1 VAWRAGL
8 DLNPLDVG
16 DEDSVAWLNTLVW
29 PGETGRAERLAA
41 AIETARRSPPALHRG
56 DLLTDLP
63 RLAAQAPAG
72 ATLVIYHS
80 AVLAYVDEETR
91 WEFGAVVRKLGA
103 VWLSNE
109 TPTVLPGLAV
119 PADDEPSFVLARDGM
134 QALARTDPHG
144 TWVKWL
150 SV

>member
-1 VAWRAGL
+1 MLTAEVYRRFAREEAAG
-8 DLNPLDVG
+8 
-16 DEDSVAWLNTLVW
+16 
-29 PGETGRAERLAA
+29 
-41 AIETARRSPPALHRG
+41 RSSALHRG

-80 AVLAYVDEETR
+80 AVLAYVDEEMR
-91 WEFGAVVRKLGA
+91 WEFGSLVRDLGA

-109 TPTVLPGLAV
+109 APTVLPGLAV
-119 PADDEPSFVLARDGM
+119 PADDEASFVLTRDGT

-150 SV
+150 PV